1 MSSTQWSRLGA
12 LVAIVQLIAACAG
25 SAVGT
30 STSTPTA
37 TAPVIT
43 IQPTSQAVTAEQP
56 ATFTVAALGT
66 TPLLYQWNRNGSAI
80 PGATAASYTITAT
93 SATDNGA
100 TFSATVTNAAGA
112 VTSNNAVLTMPG
124 PLYGIYANSTIL
136 LASNY
141 GIAPGNS
148 ATVNDTGFAALH
160 TAMIASPGTIWHVIF
175 SPGAYT
181 YTNNRWLWDIQNVII
196 DAYGASFQC
205 TSTDP
210 YFVNGIPLNTGDY
223 FTNSGDVPAP
233 YTYTTGYLINT
244 AASGAS
250 SVTTI
255 TAADA
260 GNFTVGM
267 PVVIYGYDQQ
277 GSGYPPNMRY
287 FEYKTV
293 LTANAGTGVV
303 TFTDQLQNF
312 YDSRWWD
319 TTYPDGDHLAH
330 GAPRILPLQRAD
342 YNQPNLIWLKGGSFL
357 PNSNNSAFNL
367 VQTSANLVIYED
379 VSATAFNVIE
389 TNKIIIERSNFAGD
403 QSTCD
408 KLVDS
413 MLLENSSINPN
424 PGYPAGAL
432 TDCAGTNKVFLSHS
446 KFYGALYQIGPRH
459 LMLNDVDVIPAST
472 SYSGIGTAVSFPISS
487 ASIGNTRIYNTG
499 QAYGFTNVAS
509 PGNALTV
516 GSVSGTN
523 IQMTWNST
531 SQAIAYRIEYGMT
544 LTNTTTGNTGVI
556 TGIYLSGGNLV
567 ITGTWGTPSPG
578 DVMYYYDVINKY
590 DQGGNVIVGTQVP
603 FWRVPPSL
611 AP

>member
-1 MSSTQWSRLGA
+1 MRSTQWSRLGA
-12 LVAIVQLIAACAG
+12 LVAIVQLIAACSG
-25 SAVGT
+25 SAART

-43 IQPTSQAVTAEQP
+43 IQPTSQAVTAGQP

-112 VTSNNAVLTMPG
+112 VTSNDAVLTMPG
-124 PLYGIYANSTIL
+124 PLLGIYANSTIL

-205 TSTDP
+205 TSTDSN
-210 YFVNGIPLNTGDY
+210 FVNGIPLNTGDY
-223 FTNSGDVPAP
+223 FNNSGDIPAP
-233 YTYTTGYLINT
+233 NYTYTTGYLINT
-244 AASGAS
+244 ADSGAS
-250 SVTTI
+250 SITTI
-255 TAADA
+255 TAANA

-277 GSGYPPNMRY
+277 GSGYPANMRY
-287 FEYKTV
+287 FEYRTV
-293 LTANAGTGVV
+293 LSVNASTGVV
-303 TFTDQLQNF
+303 TLTEPLQNF

-319 TTYPDGDHLAH
+319 TANYAGTGQSY
-330 GAPRILPLQRAD
+330 GAPRIMSLQRAD
-342 YNQPNLIWLKGGSFL
+342 YNQPNLIWLKGATFL
-357 PNSNNSAFNL
+357 PNSNNSAFSAL
-367 VQTSANLVIYED
+367 QTPANLVIYED
-379 VSATAFNVIE
+379 VSATAFNVFE

-413 MLLENSSINPN
+413 MQFENSSINPN
-424 PGYPAGAL
+424 PRYPAGAL
-432 TDCAGTNKVFLSHS
+432 TDCAGTSNVFLSHS
-446 KFYGALYQIGPRH
+446 KFYGALYQIGPRN

-472 SYSGIGTAVSFPISS
+472 SYSGIGTYGAFPIRSVFIS
-487 ASIGNTRIYNTG
+487 NTRIYNTG

-509 PGNALTV
+509 PGNSLTV

-523 IQMTWNST
+523 IQLTWNST
-531 SQAIAYRIEYGMT
+531 SQAIAYGIDYGMT

-556 TGIYLSGGNLV
+556 TGIYLSDANLV

-603 FWRVPPSL
+603 FWRVPR
-611 AP
+611 